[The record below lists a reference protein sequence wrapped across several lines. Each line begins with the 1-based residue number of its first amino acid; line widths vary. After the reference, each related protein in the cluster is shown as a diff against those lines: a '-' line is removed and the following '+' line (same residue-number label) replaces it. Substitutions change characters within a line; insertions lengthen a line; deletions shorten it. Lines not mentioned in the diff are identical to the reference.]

1 MLEISDLV
9 VSYNELRAV
18 QGVSLAVREGDL
30 VALIGS
36 NGAGKT
42 TVLNAISGLVPRQ
55 EGIVAWRGTTIAD
68 LSADEI
74 CRLGIIQVPEGR
86 KLFSGMTVEENLQ
99 MGAYVRHAREK
110 YSVTKQSVYEMF
122 PRLEERRKQRAGSLS
137 GGEQQMLAL
146 GRALMALPRLLMLD
160 EPSLGLAPVAAEEIF
175 RAIEELNRNGL
186 TILLV
191 SQEIRQTL
199 SISTSAYLLENG
211 KITIEGTGAQLL
223 TDKRVKD
230 SYLGM

>member
-18 QGVSLAVREGDL
+18 QGVSLSVRQGDL

-42 TVLNAISGLVPRQ
+42 TVLNAISGLVARQ
-55 EGIVAWRGTTIAD
+55 GGTIAWRGTSVTNR
-68 LSADEI
+68 SADEI

-110 YSVTKQSVYEMF
+110 YNVTKKSVFEMF
-122 PRLEERRKQRAGSLS
+122 PRLEERKKQPAGSLS

-146 GRALMALPRLLMLD
+146 GRALMALPQLLMLD
-160 EPSLGLAPVAAEEIF
+160 EPSLGLAPVAAGEIF
-175 RAIEELNRNGL
+175 RAIGELNHNGL

-191 SQEIRQTL
+191 SQEILQTL
-199 SISTSAYLLENG
+199 SISTSACLLENG
-211 KITIEGTGAQLL
+211 KITLEGTGAQLL
-223 TDKRVKD
+223 NDKRVKD

>member
-1 MLEISDLV
+1 MLEISDLT

-18 QGVSLAVREGDL
+18 RSVSFAVREGEL

-42 TVLNAISGLVPRQ
+42 TVLNAVSGLVARQ
-55 EGIVAWRGTTIAD
+55 EGMISWRGKSVAN

-74 CRLGIIQVPEGR
+74 CLLGIIQVPEGR
-86 KLFSGMTVEENLQ
+86 KLFSGMSVEENLQ
-99 MGAYVRHAREK
+99 IGAYVPHAREK
-110 YSVTKQSVYEMF
+110 YDVTRKKVFEMF

-137 GGEQQMLAL
+137 GGEQQMLAM
-146 GRALMALPRLLMLD
+146 GRALMALPQLLMLD

-175 RAIEELNRNGL
+175 QAIGELNRNGL

-191 SQEIRQTL
+191 SQEILQTL

-211 KITIEGTGAQLL
+211 KITLEGTGAQLL
-223 TDKRVKD
+223 EDKRVKD

>member
-42 TVLNAISGLVPRQ
+42 TVLNSISGLVASQ
-55 EGIVAWRGTTIAD
+55 GGTIAWRGKSIAD

-74 CRLGIIQVPEGR
+74 CRLNIIQVPEGR

-99 MGAYVRHAREK
+99 MGAYVPHAREK
-110 YSVTKQSVYEMF
+110 YNVTKKRVFEMF

-146 GRALMALPRLLMLD
+146 GRALMALPQLLMLD
-160 EPSLGLAPVAAEEIF
+160 EPSLGLAPVAAGEIF
-175 RAIEELNRNGL
+175 RAIGELNSSGL

-191 SQEIRQTL
+191 SQEILQTL

-211 KITIEGTGAQLL
+211 KIALDGTGAQLL

>member
-42 TVLNAISGLVPRQ
+42 TVLNAISGLVARQ
-55 EGIVAWRGTTIAD
+55 GGTIAWRGTSVTN

-99 MGAYVRHAREK
+99 MGAYVPHAREK
-110 YSVTKQSVYEMF
+110 YNVTKKRVFEMF
-122 PRLEERRKQRAGSLS
+122 PRLEERKKQPAGSLS

-146 GRALMALPRLLMLD
+146 GRALMALPQLLMLD
-160 EPSLGLAPVAAEEIF
+160 EPSLGLAPVAAGEIF
-175 RAIEELNRNGL
+175 RAIGELNSNGL

-191 SQEIRQTL
+191 SQEILQTL

-211 KITIEGTGAQLL
+211 KITLEGTGAQLL
-223 TDKRVKD
+223 KDKRVKD

>member
-9 VSYNELRAV
+9 VSYNKLRAV
-18 QGVSLAVREGDL
+18 RGVSLTVREGDL
-30 VALIGS
+30 VSLIGS

-42 TVLNAISGLVPRQ
+42 TLLNAISGLVASQ
-55 EGIVAWRGTTIAD
+55 EGGISSQGKSIAGR
-68 LSADEI
+68 SADEI
-74 CRLGIIQVPEGR
+74 CLLGIIQVPEGR
-86 KLFSGMTVEENLQ
+86 KLFGGMTVEENLQ
-99 MGAYVRHAREK
+99 IGAYVPHAREK
-110 YSVTKQSVYEMF
+110 YKETRKQVFEMF

-160 EPSLGLAPVAAEEIF
+160 EPSLGLAPVAAAEIF
-175 RAIEELNRNGL
+175 RAIGALNSDGL

-191 SQEIRQTL
+191 SQEILQTL
-199 SISTSAYLLENG
+199 SISTSTYLLENG
-211 KITIEGTGAQLL
+211 KITLEGTGAQLL
-223 TDKRVKD
+223 ADKRVKD

>member
-9 VSYNELRAV
+9 VSYNQLRAAV
-18 QGVSLAVREGDL
+18 GVSLSVREGDL

-42 TVLNAISGLVPRQ
+42 TVLNAVSGLVAGQ
-55 EGIVAWRGTTIAD
+55 EGLISWRGKSLAG
-68 LSADEI
+68 LSPDEI
-74 CRLGIIQVPEGR
+74 CLLGIIQVPEGR

-99 MGAYVRHAREK
+99 IGAYAPHARQK
-110 YSVTKQSVYEMF
+110 YSVTRKKVFEMF
-122 PRLEERRKQRAGSLS
+122 PRLGERRKQRAGSLS
-137 GGEQQMLAL
+137 GGEQQMLAM

-160 EPSLGLAPVAAEEIF
+160 EPSLGLAPVAAGEIF
-175 RAIEELNRNGL
+175 QAIEALNRDGL

-191 SQEIRQTL
+191 SQEILQTL
-199 SISTSAYLLENG
+199 SISASAYLLENG
-211 KITIEGTGAQLL
+211 KITLEGTGAQLL
-223 TDKRVKD
+223 ADKRVKD

>member
-42 TVLNAISGLVPRQ
+42 TVLNAISGLVARQ
-55 EGIVAWRGTTIAD
+55 GGTIAWRGTSVTN

-99 MGAYVRHAREK
+99 MGAYVPHAREK
-110 YSVTKQSVYEMF
+110 YNVTEKRVFEMF
-122 PRLEERRKQRAGSLS
+122 PRLEERKKQPAGSLS

-146 GRALMALPRLLMLD
+146 GRALMALPQLLMLD
-160 EPSLGLAPVAAEEIF
+160 EPSLGLAPVAAGEIF
-175 RAIEELNRNGL
+175 RAIGELNSNGL

-191 SQEIRQTL
+191 SQEILQTL

-211 KITIEGTGAQLL
+211 KITLEGTGAQLL
-223 TDKRVKD
+223 KDKRVKD